1 MIFQPAQ
8 IPNNDKQRI
17 EAVLRTGVLD
27 IKATELYDVYC
38 FIAKEI
44 TGCPV
49 SWTGLIDADR
59 QFMLARDGFPDEVP
73 FEMPRKQT
81 LCQFALENRKPL
93 IVNNMKKDK
102 RFMYHPA
109 VTEIGVLFYAAFPV
123 ITSDGYTL
131 GTLCVSDNKV
141 RRLSKH
147 IIKLLT
153 NLASKLAYQLEVQV
167 AQRQNTAESVI
178 TVLEKL
184 IIKFPDLSVSDG
196 VSLLK
201 FMINNIITIEEK
213 EKILKIGI
221 ADSIDG
227 NIILNKSGRILQE
240 ELNLNIGTLKR
251 MKNVMSDEN
260 ELMNLFQ
267 KIKD

>member
-1 MIFQPAQ
+1 
-8 IPNNDKQRI
+8 
-17 EAVLRTGVLD
+17 
-27 IKATELYDVYC
+27 
-38 FIAKEI
+38 
-44 TGCPV
+44 
-49 SWTGLIDADR
+49 
-59 QFMLARDGFPDEVP
+59 
-73 FEMPRKQT
+73 
-81 LCQFALENRKPL
+81 
-93 IVNNMKKDK
+93 
-102 RFMYHPA
+102 
-109 VTEIGVLFYAAFPV
+109 
-123 ITSDGYTL
+123 
-131 GTLCVSDNKV
+131 
-141 RRLSKH
+141 
-147 IIKLLT
+147 
-153 NLASKLAYQLEVQV
+153 VQV

-221 ADSIDG
+221 ADTIDG

>member
-1 MIFQPAQ
+1 
-8 IPNNDKQRI
+8 
-17 EAVLRTGVLD
+17 
-27 IKATELYDVYC
+27 
-38 FIAKEI
+38 
-44 TGCPV
+44 
-49 SWTGLIDADR
+49 
-59 QFMLARDGFPDEVP
+59 
-73 FEMPRKQT
+73 
-81 LCQFALENRKPL
+81 
-93 IVNNMKKDK
+93 
-102 RFMYHPA
+102 MYHPA

-184 IIKFPDLSVSDG
+184 IFKFPDLSVSDG

-213 EKILKIGI
+213 EKILKIGHF
-221 ADSIDG
+221 
-227 NIILNKSGRILQE
+227 LL
-240 ELNLNIGTLKR
+240 
-251 MKNVMSDEN
+251 
-260 ELMNLFQ
+260 
-267 KIKD
+267 

>member
-1 MIFQPAQ
+1 
-8 IPNNDKQRI
+8 
-17 EAVLRTGVLD
+17 
-27 IKATELYDVYC
+27 
-38 FIAKEI
+38 
-44 TGCPV
+44 
-49 SWTGLIDADR
+49 
-59 QFMLARDGFPDEVP
+59 
-73 FEMPRKQT
+73 
-81 LCQFALENRKPL
+81 
-93 IVNNMKKDK
+93 
-102 RFMYHPA
+102 
-109 VTEIGVLFYAAFPV
+109 
-123 ITSDGYTL
+123 
-131 GTLCVSDNKV
+131 
-141 RRLSKH
+141 
-147 IIKLLT
+147 
-153 NLASKLAYQLEVQV
+153 VQV

-184 IIKFPDLSVSDG
+184 IFKFPDLSVSDG